1 MARARGLFAELRRRH
16 IWRVTAAYVV
26 AGWLLIQVATQV
38 FPFFKIPDWSVRL
51 VVLLI
56 MLGFPVAVVLA
67 WIFEMT
73 PAGVRRTEP
82 ADSPDARPEHQTR
95 HVARQLNAVIMTV
108 LILAVGLLG
117 WRVLVLSQAAPSSAA
132 PTLTTT
138 RNVAVAQRKPE
149 NANPPSAGEVAAPEL
164 RVPAVPAL
172 PTSIPTKSVAVLPF
186 ADESDVKND
195 QFFSDGLSED
205 LITALSQFAGLKV
218 ISRNSAF
225 QFRNS
230 KDSAQTIGVKLGVAH
245 LLEGSVHRQRDTVRI
260 SAALVNASD
269 GSISWSRQY
278 DKPYKDLFALQDDIT
293 HAVASALQ
301 AKLMNTGGAVT
312 QSDRPPSGSLA
323 AYSAYLQAKFY
334 FAHGTEADDRKAIA
348 QYTKALNYDPRYALA
363 YAELSQAWTGLANQ
377 YLNGGPA
384 RHAYSRARTAAK
396 TALGLDSNLAAA
408 HGALGYLRLNAD
420 FDWTGA
426 QTEYGQALQL
436 AQNDGQSLFHIGNL
450 AATLGHPEK
459 AVVLTRRALTTD
471 PLNAGWYNWL
481 ASYLSG
487 LGRLD
492 EATAAIH
499 EAIELQPSAVGVYE
513 QLVVIEI
520 QRGNPHA
527 ALAAAK
533 AEPAGGGWRD
543 IALALARQT
552 GADHAAADAALKALI
567 EKSADL
573 QPYQIAEVYA
583 LRRDPDQMF
592 AWLDHAWASRDPGI
606 SYLLTDP
613 FILRYEHDP
622 RFAAFCRRVG
632 LPTTTSAKAML

>member
-1 MARARGLFAELRRRH
+1 MAHARGLFAELRRRH
-16 IWRVTAAYVV
+16 IWRVTVAYVV

-51 VVLLI
+51 VVLVI
-56 MLGFPVAVVLA
+56 ALGFPVAVVLA

-73 PAGVRRTEP
+73 PEGVRRTEP
-82 ADSPDARPEHQTR
+82 ADSPDARPEHQAR
-95 HVARQLNAVIMTV
+95 QVGRQLNAVIITV
-108 LILAVGLLG
+108 LIFAIAVLG
-117 WRVLVLSQAAPSSAA
+117 WRVLVLSRAPASTTA
-132 PTLTTT
+132 PIVTTT
-138 RNVAVAQRKPE
+138 RNPD
-149 NANPPSAGEVAAPEL
+149 SAAEVAASGPS
-164 RVPAVPAL
+164 VSAVPA
-172 PTSIPTKSVAVLPF
+172 PATSIPEKSVAVLPF
-186 ADESDVKND
+186 TDESGVKND

-230 KDSAQTIGVKLGVAH
+230 KDRAQTIGVKLGVAH

-260 SAALVNASD
+260 SAALVNAAD
-269 GSISWSRQY
+269 GSILWSQHY

-301 AKLMNTGGAVT
+301 AKLMNTGGAIT

-323 AYSAYLQAKFY
+323 AYSAYLQGKFY
-334 FAHGTEADDRKAIA
+334 FAHGTEIDDRTAIA
-348 QYTKALNYDPRYALA
+348 RYTEALKYDPHYALA

-377 YLNGGPA
+377 YLNGDSA
-384 RHAYSRARTAAK
+384 QHAYGQARTAAQ
-396 TALGLDSNLAAA
+396 TALGLDANLAAA

-426 QTEYGQALQL
+426 QTEYRQALQL

-450 AATLGHPEK
+450 AATLGHPEE

-471 PLNAGWYNWL
+471 PLNAGWYSWL
-481 ASYLSG
+481 ANYLSG
-487 LGRLD
+487 LGRVD

-520 QRGNPHA
+520 QRGNSHA
-527 ALAAAK
+527 ALAAAE

-543 IALALARQT
+543 IALALARQV
-552 GADHAAADAALKALI
+552 GSDHAAADAALKALI

-592 AWLDHAWASRDPGI
+592 AWLEHAWASRDPGI
-606 SYLLTDP
+606 SYLLSDP
-613 FILRYEHDP
+613 FILRYQHDP
-622 RFAAFCRRVG
+622 RFAAFCRRIG
-632 LPTTTSAKAML
+632 LPTTTTAKAML